1 MPYYL
6 LQISWSTEVARSL
19 VENPADHMAVLVPA
33 AEKLGGS
40 IECAYSV
47 FGDADFVGVVNMPDN
62 VSMIAFSKAVST
74 SGASKSIRTT
84 PLVTLEE
91 EREAMAK
98 ALEAGYRPPNS

>member
-19 VENPADHMAVLVPA
+19 VESPADHMAVLVPA
-33 AEKLGGS
+33 AENLGGS

-47 FGDADFVGVVNMPDN
+47 FGDADFVGIVNMPDN

-91 EREAMAK
+91 ERQAMAK
-98 ALEAGYRPPNS
+98 ALSAGYRPPNT